1 MMSLTTMSHHS
12 LHSQWSKSLEYL
24 FHRIVFSVL
33 FLGLTPISLCA
44 AQYPSQQTPDSL
56 AIKVC
61 ADDVKSVENIFDYNF
76 QITFSPAMS
85 PMTSLGLAASRV
97 NWRQE
102 LCLLAWM
109 AIRCPSITSVVS
121 SLSNTLLHDP
131 FWILFQ
137 EEMMRMPVNWVS
149 SLRRNQPQ
157 ATRSKLSGPLLIQT
171 RQRRI

>member
-1 MMSLTTMSHHS
+1 MSHHS
-12 LHSQWSKSLEYL
+12 LHSRWSMSPEYF
-24 FHRIVFSVL
+24 FHRIVFSAL
-33 FLGLTPISLCA
+33 ISGLTPISLCA
-44 AQYPSQQTPDSL
+44 AQYPSQPTPDSL

-61 ADDVKSVENIFDYNF
+61 ADDVRSVKNIFDYNF
-76 QITFSPAMS
+76 QIMFSPAMS
-85 PMTSLGLAASRV
+85 RMTSPGLAASRV

-121 SLSNTLLHDP
+121 SLSNTLVHDT

-137 EEMMRMPVNWVS
+137 EEMMLRPVNWVW

-157 ATRSKLSGPLLIQT
+157 ATTSKLSGLLPIQT
-171 RQRRI
+171 RQRRV